1 MVIRGGENLCPHE
14 VEEFLHTHPDVV
26 FERFPMTVT
35 GRVRKVEMREAAVG
49 ILGLQGAA
57 AVRNA

>member
-1 MVIRGGENLCPHE
+1 
-14 VEEFLHTHPDVV
+14 
-26 FERFPMTVT
+26 MTVI
-35 GRVRKVEMREAAVG
+35 GKVRKVEMGEAAVG